1 MRTRCRQPTLAT
13 SFAPTITMMV
23 MTTMTR
29 GTTTRSRL
37 KRVTR
42 SMLKRWGRP
51 GPTGVRLKRIRV
63 DKSLYD
69 RKLTERLKDMV
80 LGL

>member
-1 MRTRCRQPTLAT
+1 
-13 SFAPTITMMV
+13 
-23 MTTMTR
+23 MTR

-51 GPTGVRLKRIRV
+51 GPTGGRLKSIRV
-63 DKSLYD
+63 DKSFYD